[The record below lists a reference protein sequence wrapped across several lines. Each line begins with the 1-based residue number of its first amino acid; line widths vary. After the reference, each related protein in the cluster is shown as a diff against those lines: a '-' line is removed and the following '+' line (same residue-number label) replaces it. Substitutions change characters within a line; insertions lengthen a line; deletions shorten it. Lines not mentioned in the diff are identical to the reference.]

1 MNNMGTM
8 AELIEAAMKKKE
20 GGKDSFMMTGQYAS
34 PVMYEEDTSRE
45 YVIYEAPNGEEVKVY
60 GSWNEYAVSVDDEG
74 RDIIS
79 DIDFPIIKNQDGD
92 YILDAKKAEQMQSE
106 GEEEESPEK
115 EMMEEEQEG
124 ADEEM
129 GMEEEHDFFLCV
141 STLGAEHEVVYFI
154 AVQFDAAAI
163 IWGGRRDLLSPALET
178 GLLERQR
185 RIETYLGLD
194 TRILYVDTLA
204 EAWRDPDAPLNAWV
218 RRHAAVLTT
227 PSEREDENA
236 YIPDADAPRRPAV
249 RAGR

>member
-79 DIDFPIIKNQDGD
+79 DMDFPIIKNQDGD

-106 GEEEESPEK
+106 GEEEESPEE
-115 EMMEEEQEG
+115 EMMEEEGEE
-124 ADEEM
+124 EEM
-129 GMEEEHDFFLCV
+129 GVEDKLRMMFGGKMKYAEGGKLNSGGPGDPEILKNTILAKQRELADLKRRGYLSQEAEQQMKSLEMEIEELRKEAR
-141 STLGAEHEVVYFI
+141 LAMRRRNEAERGVVTM
-154 AVQFDAAAI
+154 A
-163 IWGGRRDLLSPALET
+163 GGGYMKPMKR
-178 GLLERQR
+178 
-185 RIETYLGLD
+185 
-194 TRILYVDTLA
+194 
-204 EAWRDPDAPLNAWV
+204 
-218 RRHAAVLTT
+218 
-227 PSEREDENA
+227 
-236 YIPDADAPRRPAV
+236 
-249 RAGR
+249 